1 MHLTLLLLDFEINC
15 RDDSACYCLMHL
27 TLLLLDSACE
37 GKSSHKLVNQAIS
50 NGWIRTS
57 NEYME
62 MFKGQQLDSFHDG
75 SDTYLT
81 EE

>member
-1 MHLTLLLLDFEINC
+1 MQLTLLLLDFEINC
-15 RDDSACYCLMHL
+15 RGDSACYCLMHL

-62 MFKGQQLDSFHDG
+62 MFKGQQLGSFRDG